1 MSFHVQVCRKNYCY
15 WYLPYRRQFLYRSI
29 FAWIDV
35 CRFCKIKK
43 LCYSM
48 VSNENNEEILW
59 FIHSSFS
66 NFVMTSSIPIV
77 NSFGIRNTSLRT
89 VKISSPK
96 DIKLRSRN
104 PYKKSNKKYT
114 SKTKTGKNQI
124 NNIKQLQNKKIS
136 KTLFHISFINWNL
149 FALAVIE

>member
-1 MSFHVQVCRKNYCY
+1 
-15 WYLPYRRQFLYRSI
+15 
-29 FAWIDV
+29 
-35 CRFCKIKK
+35 
-43 LCYSM
+43 
-48 VSNENNEEILW
+48 
-59 FIHSSFS
+59 
-66 NFVMTSSIPIV
+66 MTSSIPIV

-124 NNIKQLQNKKIS
+124 NNIKQLQNKKSS
-136 KTLFHISFINWNL
+136 KTLFHISFIN
-149 FALAVIE
+149 